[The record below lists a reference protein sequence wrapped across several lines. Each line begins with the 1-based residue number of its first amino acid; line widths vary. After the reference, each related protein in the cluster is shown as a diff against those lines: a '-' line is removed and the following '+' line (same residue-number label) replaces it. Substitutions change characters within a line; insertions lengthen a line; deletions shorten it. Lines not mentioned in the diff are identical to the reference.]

1 MRPLFAWYGDM
12 ELACHLWT
20 LMGTSDITVAIEFHA
35 PVIIDEFGSRKA
47 MATHCHQVI
56 AHGVSVATH
65 G

>member
-1 MRPLFAWYGDM
+1 M

-35 PVIIDEFGSRKA
+35 PVTIDEFESRKA

-56 AHGVSVATH
+56 AHGVSVAIH